1 MTSIVL
7 ADDHDVVRRGLQFIL
22 EMEPDLEIVGEAADG
37 LEAVRLVE
45 GLRPDV
51 LVVDVVMPGLSGI
64 EVCRR
69 VGEVSPRTNVVMVS
83 MYASEAYVFEAF
95 RAGAKAYVLKTSTQE
110 ELVPAVREA
119 AVGRRYVSP
128 SLPIARL
135 EAYSR
140 KAAEGAVVDSYE
152 MLSDRER
159 EVLQLAVEGL
169 TNAEIA
175 QRLFISPRTV
185 EDHRSSMM
193 HKLGLRTHVDL
204 VRYALKRGILP
215 MDT

>member
-1 MTSIVL
+1 MASIVL

-45 GLRPDV
+45 QLRPDV

-69 VGEVSPRTNVVMVS
+69 VGYLSPRTNVVMVS
-83 MYASEAYVFEAF
+83 MYVGEAYVVEAF

-110 ELVPAVREA
+110 ELVPAVRA
-119 AVGRRYVSP
+119 AAIGRHYVSP
-128 SLPIARL
+128 SFPIAKL
-135 EAYSR
+135 EAYAR
-140 KAAEGAVVDSYE
+140 KASEGAVADSYE

>member
-1 MTSIVL
+1 MATIVL
-7 ADDHDVVRRGLQFIL
+7 ADDHDVVRRGLQFLL
-22 EMEPDLEIVGEAADG
+22 EMEPDLEIVGEVADG

-45 GLRPDV
+45 QLRPDV
-51 LVVDVVMPGLSGI
+51 LVVDVVMPNLTGI

-69 VGEVSPRTNVVMVS
+69 VRQISPRTNVVMVS
-83 MYASEAYVFEAF
+83 MYANEAYVFEAF

-119 AVGRRYVSP
+119 VVGRRYVSP
-128 SLPIARL
+128 SFPIAKL

-140 KAAEGAVVDSYE
+140 KAAEGEVLDSYE

-159 EVLQLAVEGL
+159 EVLHLAVQGL

-175 QRLFISPRTV
+175 ERLFISPRTV
-185 EDHRSSMM
+185 EDHRANMM

>member
-1 MTSIVL
+1 MVSIVL

-22 EMEPDLEIVGEAADG
+22 EMEPDFEIIGEAGEG

-45 GLRPDV
+45 QLQPDV
-51 LVVDVVMPGLSGI
+51 LVVDVVMPNLTGI
-64 EVCRR
+64 EVTRR
-69 VGEVSPRTNVVMVS
+69 VVQASPRTSVVVVS
-83 MYASEAYVFEAF
+83 MHANEAYVFEAL

-119 AVGRRYVSP
+119 AIGRRYVSP
-128 SLPIARL
+128 SLSAGKL
-135 EAYSR
+135 EAYTR
-140 KAAEGAVVDSYE
+140 KALEGEVSDSYE

-159 EVLQLAVEGL
+159 EVLHLAVEGM

-204 VRYALKRGILP
+204 VRYALRRGILP
-215 MDT
+215 LDT

>member
-1 MTSIVL
+1 MASIVL

-45 GLRPDV
+45 QLRPDV

-69 VGEVSPRTNVVMVS
+69 VGHLSPRTNVVMVS
-83 MYASEAYVFEAF
+83 MYAGEAYVVEAF

-110 ELVPAVREA
+110 ELVPAVRA
-119 AVGRRYVSP
+119 AAIGRRYVSP
-128 SLPIARL
+128 SFPTAKL

-140 KAAEGAVVDSYE
+140 KASEGAVADSYE